1 MLRAPGSRCGLRA
14 ERRADEAAAAVRES
28 PAGAARGRGL
38 RIVTCGFRILCS
50 RWSQGAAPLGRGR
63 EPVQRG
69 LQGQC

>member
-1 MLRAPGSRCGLRA
+1 MLRAPGSRCGLW
-14 ERRADEAAAAVRES
+14 ADEATAAVRES

-38 RIVTCGFRILCS
+38 RIVTCGFRFLWS
-50 RWSQGAAPLGRGR
+50 RWSQEAAPLGRGR